1 MPSRGS
7 TLKNRVWGFES
18 IPSGLT
24 CSGPG
29 SSWENAAGC
38 VQYSYKNASGR
49 TEFLQT
55 DPLRFGGLDE
65 NLYRYVGN
73 DPLSLYDPL
82 GLAWYNDAGTW
93 LDNSLGNLTGTDP
106 AAWQQSAAATLDGM
120 INTEVFALDPCNQ
133 YNQQASWGLG
143 LTGSTLIASAVGF
156 RAIGINPPIGPMPP
170 PPPPT
175 LMPPPPPAA
184 PLPPNVIPGPWPGSG

>member
-1 MPSRGS
+1 MFTAVATPRDSLPRPPKTDSVGFVILLADHDEPSLAAKKKQRHVALETATS
-7 TLKNRVWGFES
+7 TPKNRVWGFES

-65 NLYRYVGN
+65 NLYRYH
-73 DPLSLYDPL
+73 L
-82 GLAWYNDAGTW
+82 
-93 LDNSLGNLTGTDP
+93 
-106 AAWQQSAAATLDGM
+106 
-120 INTEVFALDPCNQ
+120 FAPERLCKRSSKLFGGGGGEP
-133 YNQQASWGLG
+133 
-143 LTGSTLIASAVGF
+143 
-156 RAIGINPPIGPMPP
+156 
-170 PPPPT
+170 
-175 LMPPPPPAA
+175 
-184 PLPPNVIPGPWPGSG
+184 